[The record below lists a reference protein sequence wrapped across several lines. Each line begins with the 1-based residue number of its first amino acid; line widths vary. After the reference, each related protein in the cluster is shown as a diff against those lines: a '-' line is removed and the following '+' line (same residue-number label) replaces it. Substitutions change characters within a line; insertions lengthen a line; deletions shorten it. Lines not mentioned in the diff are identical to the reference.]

1 MEEVSKSPNR
11 LWRESGTQLTFADWI
26 QREKDKNNF
35 LVNRKFES
43 FNNVQGVQG
52 TQGTQD
58 VQQVIDSN
66 NVWLENIKKQSKD
79 FFGIDKP
86 ANKKNDNTFV
96 GLSKP
101 VLFISALII
110 IGAIGYKIY
119 QKRK

>member
-1 MEEVSKSPNR
+1 MEELSKSPNR
-11 LWRESGTQLTFADWI
+11 LWRESGTTLRFADWI

-35 LVNRKFES
+35 LINKKFENFS
-43 FNNVQGVQG
+43 NVQGF
-52 TQGTQD
+52 QD
-58 VQQVIDSN
+58 FKDFKDFREEN
-66 NVWLENIKKQSKD
+66 NIWVEDIKEQSKD
-79 FFGIDKP
+79 FFGINKP

-101 VLFISALII
+101 VLVISALII

>member
-11 LWRESGTQLTFADWI
+11 LWRESGTTLTFAEWI

-35 LVNRKFES
+35 LVNKKFEN
-43 FNNVQGVQG
+43 FNNVQGVQDI
-52 TQGTQD
+52 QG
-58 VQQVIDSN
+58 VQGFKDEN
-66 NVWLENIKKQSKD
+66 ETWLEDIKKQSKD
-79 FFGIDKP
+79 FFGINKP
-86 ANKKNDNTFV
+86 ADNKSDNTFV

-101 VLFISALII
+101 VLIISALII